1 MPNQPL
7 ERHHVITEQT
17 VRREHGD
24 PWNLCNSMELG
35 RYCACH
41 RRHTSA
47 AGRLPLTAVPDAA
60 LAFAVDLLG
69 EARAADYLARYY
81 AAPA

>member
-1 MPNQPL
+1 
-7 ERHHVITEQT
+7 

-24 PWNLCNSMELG
+24 PWDLRDSLELG

-47 AGRLPLTAVPDAA
+47 VARLSLVIVPAA
-60 LAFAVDLLG
+60 AIAFAVQLLG
-69 EARAADYLARYY
+69 EHQAAAYLARFY
-81 AAPA
+81 AA